1 MKKISILIIICFIN
15 LTLSAQEI
23 RYIQDDTLE
32 YFYSGTDFSKID
44 TIEYW
49 VFNIDKFQESNKN
62 DSINPVGRINFWR
75 NIAIDDSI
83 SLKLYG
89 KLWTPRISYD
99 IYNKKDSL
107 YCRNMSRRMRFF
119 SSAIPP
125 NVGGDYI
132 VLGEY
137 VLINIDGN
145 YARYDTKIDY
155 CRPLLNRVF
164 TEISDVKT
172 LKSLE
177 FQVSKLIKKEEN
189 NR

>member
-75 NIAIDDSI
+75 NIAID
-83 SLKLYG
+83 
-89 KLWTPRISYD
+89 
-99 IYNKKDSL
+99 
-107 YCRNMSRRMRFF
+107 
-119 SSAIPP
+119 SS
-125 NVGGDYI
+125 N
-132 VLGEY
+132 
-137 VLINIDGN
+137 NI
-145 YARYDTKIDY
+145 
-155 CRPLLNRVF
+155 
-164 TEISDVKT
+164 
-172 LKSLE
+172 
-177 FQVSKLIKKEEN
+177 
-189 NR
+189 